1 MEFMPLRMEKEYLL
15 SVTAKNHTGVLL
27 RIAGLFSRR
36 CYNISSIVAAQ
47 SEDSETSRLIIVVK
61 GDDKI
66 VRQVEKQLC
75 KLCDVEQVMVLNSE
89 EAVVR
94 EYLLIRVMHSE
105 ETNAQLVAIANVF
118 HADMLHVSEKAMVLE
133 LAGSAATLNS
143 FVEILKPYGIE
154 KILRTGAM
162 AMTIEERNE
171 EKSC

>member
-1 MEFMPLRMEKEYLL
+1 MEKEYLL

-36 CYNISSIVAAQ
+36 CYNIMSIVAAQ

-75 KLCDVEQVMVLNSE
+75 KLYDVEQVDVLNE
-89 EAVVR
+89 DEAVIR
-94 EYLLIRVMHSE
+94 EYLLVKVARNA

-118 HADMLHVSEKAMVLE
+118 PADVLNVSENSMILE
-133 LAGSAATLNS
+133 LASNAKTLNS
-143 FVEILKPYGIE
+143 FVELLKPYGIE

-162 AMTIEERNE
+162 AMTM
-171 EKSC
+171 

>member
-1 MEFMPLRMEKEYLL
+1 MEKEYIL

-36 CYNISSIVAAQ
+36 CYNILSIVAAQ

-75 KLCDVEQVMVLNSE
+75 KLYDVETVDVLNGE
-89 EAVVR
+89 ETVVR
-94 EYLLIRVMHSE
+94 EYLLIKVARNS

-118 HADMLHVSEKAMVLE
+118 HADVLNVSENSMILE
-133 LAGSAATLNS
+133 LASNAKTLNS
-143 FVEILKPYGIE
+143 FVELLKPYGVE

-162 AMTIEERNE
+162 AMTM
-171 EKSC
+171 

>member
-1 MEFMPLRMEKEYLL
+1 MEKEYLL

-36 CYNISSIVAAQ
+36 CYNILSIVAAQ

-75 KLCDVEQVMVLNSE
+75 KLYDVEQVDVLNE
-89 EAVVR
+89 DEAVIR
-94 EYLLIRVMHSE
+94 EYLLIKVARNS
-105 ETNAQLVAIANVF
+105 ETNAQLVASANVF
-118 HADMLHVSEKAMVLE
+118 HADVLNVSENSMILE
-133 LAGSAATLNS
+133 LASNAKTLNS
-143 FVEILKPYGIE
+143 FVELLKPYGIE

-162 AMTIEERNE
+162 AMTM
-171 EKSC
+171 

>member
-1 MEFMPLRMEKEYLL
+1 MEKEYLL

-36 CYNISSIVAAQ
+36 CYNILSIVAAQ

-75 KLCDVEQVMVLNSE
+75 KLYDVEQVDVLNDD
-89 EAVVR
+89 EAVIR
-94 EYLLIRVMHSE
+94 EYLLIKVARSA

-118 HADMLHVSEKAMVLE
+118 HADVLNVSENSMILE
-133 LAGSAATLNS
+133 LASNAKTLNS
-143 FVEILKPYGIE
+143 FVELLKPYGIQ

-162 AMTIEERNE
+162 AMTM
-171 EKSC
+171 

>member
-1 MEFMPLRMEKEYLL
+1 MEKEYIL

-36 CYNISSIVAAQ
+36 CYNILSIVAAQ

-75 KLCDVEQVMVLNSE
+75 KLYDVETVDVLN
-89 EAVVR
+89 
-94 EYLLIRVMHSE
+94 
-105 ETNAQLVAIANVF
+105 
-118 HADMLHVSEKAMVLE
+118 VSENSMILE
-133 LAGSAATLNS
+133 LASNAKTLNS
-143 FVEILKPYGIE
+143 FVELLKPYGVE

-162 AMTIEERNE
+162 AMTM
-171 EKSC
+171 